1 MAVGS
6 SRWANEEED
15 AAVVA
20 QLKKEKEAK
29 KRLRAEKAERARKL
43 EKEAHQR
50 RLQEE
55 EEADKA
61 RAAAAAAAAAENSE
75 DGVQERASKRRRI
88 SPASDK
94 IEQNTTNPKRRLL
107 RFPQSGWTNCRSIT
121 NFERLNHIEEGSY
134 GTVSRQKDIN
144 TGEIVAVKHFRMD
157 NSETQGFPVTALR
170 EIQCLMEARH
180 KHIVDLREVVI
191 GQSDADVYLIMDF
204 EPHDLKTL
212 QEEMQEPFAASEI
225 KTLLLQ
231 LTDAVCHLHNLHI
244 LHRDIKTSNILMNN
258 RGELKLADFG
268 MARYY
273 GDPPPQMTQLV
284 VTLWYRAPE
293 LLLGADTYDG
303 AIDLWSIGCVF
314 GELLTK
320 NPLLQGKNEVD
331 QLSKVFELCGV
342 PTEESWPGFKRLPN
356 AKSLRLPRTQQNVGA
371 VIRARFPFLTTTG
384 ATLLTSLLSLNP
396 ARRPTAKEILGDPY
410 FEENPRPKSSAMFP
424 TFPSKAGQEKRRR
437 AASPSAPKRGD
448 APKIVGEAADFSGI
462 FASREDEESGAGF
475 QLKLV

>member
-1 MAVGS
+1 MAVGG

-15 AAVVA
+15 PAVVA

-29 KRLRAEKAERARKL
+29 KRLRAEKAERARKV
-43 EKEAHQR
+43 EEEAHQR
-50 RLQEE
+50 RSQEE
-55 EEADKA
+55 AADRAKA
-61 RAAAAAAAAAENSE
+61 TVAAAANSGDE
-75 DGVQERASKRRRI
+75 LQERASKRRRI
-88 SPASDK
+88 SPAPNK
-94 IEQNTTNPKRRLL
+94 VEQNTTTPRRLL
-107 RFPQSGWTNCRSIT
+107 RFPQSGWSNCRSIT

-144 TGEIVAVKHFRMD
+144 TGEVVAVKHFRMD

-180 KHIVDLREVVI
+180 KHIVELREVVMR
-191 GQSDADVYLIMDF
+191 QPDADVYLIMDF

-212 QEEMQEPFAASEI
+212 QEEMQEPFAPSEI

-303 AIDLWSIGCVF
+303 GIDLWSIGCVF

-371 VIRARFPFLTTTG
+371 VIRARFPFLTAAG

-396 ARRPTAKEILGDPY
+396 ARRPTAKEVLGDPY

-437 AASPSAPKRGD
+437 IASPSAPKRGD
-448 APKIVGEAADFSGI
+448 APKIAVEAADFSGI